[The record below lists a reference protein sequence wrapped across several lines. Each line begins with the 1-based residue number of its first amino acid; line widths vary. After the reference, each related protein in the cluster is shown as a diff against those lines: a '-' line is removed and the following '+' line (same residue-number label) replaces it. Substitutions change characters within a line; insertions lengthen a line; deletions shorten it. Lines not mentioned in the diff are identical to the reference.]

1 VEINIWHPW
10 NESRWRDE
18 QNMNTVEQKLELLE
32 QSICTRGKQKLDHA
46 ETVEHVRKK
55 KSRLLTE
62 KI

>member
-46 ETVEHVRKK
+46 EKVEHVRKK
-55 KSRLLTE
+55 NHGY
-62 KI
+62 